1 MTENVP
7 DTRVRRGLVGV
18 TADTTSI
25 SDVDPCHNVLLYR
38 GYPASELAE
47 SHTFVEVAHLLWT
60 GELPDPVELAELER
74 RERAQRMLAPELER
88 LLLALPTD
96 CHPMDVL
103 RTAVSWI
110 GSADPATTD
119 RSAEASADKTVHLLA
134 VLPTVVALDQRRR
147 RGQRPIAPRED
158 LGHAEN
164 VFHMT
169 FGAIPEPEIV
179 RAFEA
184 AMILYAEHSFSA
196 STFAARTVT
205 STRSDLYSAVVAA
218 LGALKGELH
227 GGANEAVMNQFDD
240 IGDPDRVDEWLTA
253 RLEAGDTVMGFG
265 HRVYKR
271 GDSRVPALHARMR
284 RVAEMRDERALMA
297 HYEVLAGAMLR
308 EKGLRPNLDYAAGS
322 LFHLMGFD
330 TPMFTA
336 LFAVSRI
343 SGWTAHVI
351 EQAADNILI
360 RPVAR
365 YAGKARREV
374 LAIR

>member
-1 MTENVP
+1 MTDDQR
-7 DTRVRRGLVGV
+7 DTPVRRGLVGV
-18 TADTTSI
+18 VADTTSI

-38 GYPASELAE
+38 GYPAPALAE
-47 SHTFVEVAHLLWT
+47 QHGFLDVAHLLWT
-60 GELPDPVELAELER
+60 GELPDPAELAALER
-74 RERAQRMLAPELER
+74 RERSLRRLDPACEAMLLS
-88 LLLALPTD
+88 LPTD

-110 GSADPATTD
+110 GAHDPATTD
-119 RSAEASADKTVHLLA
+119 HSAEASAEKAVQLLA
-134 VLPTVVALDQRRR
+134 VLPTIVALDQRRR

-164 VFHMT
+164 AFHMT
-169 FGAIPEPEIV
+169 FGEIPEPEVV
-179 RAFEA
+179 RAFEV

-227 GGANEAVMNQFDD
+227 GGANEAVMNQFDE
-240 IGDPDRVDEWLTA
+240 IGDPDLVDEWLEA
-253 RLEAGDTVMGFG
+253 RFAAGKKVMGFG

-284 RVAEMRDERALMA
+284 QVADLRGGRALMA

-336 LFAVSRI
+336 LFAMSRI

-351 EQAADNILI
+351 EQASHDVLI

-365 YAGKARREV
+365 YDGKARREV
-374 LAIR
+374 SAIR